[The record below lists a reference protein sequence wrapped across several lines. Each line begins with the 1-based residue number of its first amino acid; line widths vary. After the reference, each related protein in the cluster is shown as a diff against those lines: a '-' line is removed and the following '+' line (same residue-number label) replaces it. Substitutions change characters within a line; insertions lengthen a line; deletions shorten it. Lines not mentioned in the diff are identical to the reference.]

1 MSAMIT
7 GIAAAPFLVVTM
19 LISRDKVLMGNYRDG
34 KLAATLGWTAT
45 AIMVVAGAIGIW
57 TTVTGAA

>member
-1 MSAMIT
+1 MIN

-19 LISRDKVLMGNYRDG
+19 LISRDKVLMGNYRNG

>member
-1 MSAMIT
+1 MIT